1 MWVDSMES
9 DRNMIDRN
17 PSDNNLLDTLSNA
30 FRVLKSPKPWLLMSI
45 WSLILM
51 IIYTFLWVDN
61 IIELGVFLVG
71 IFFLLGCFSISFSL
85 YQRKVP
91 FREIL
96 ILILIWNYFPLLVIL
111 YLIDKRDLNNL
122 LEKLKT
128 DV

>member
-1 MWVDSMES
+1 MLVDSMKS

-30 FRVLKSPKPWLLMSI
+30 FGVLKSPKLWLFMSI

-71 IFFLLGCFSISFSL
+71 IFFLVRLFLYKFFFISEES
-85 YQRKVP
+85 
-91 FREIL
+91 
-96 ILILIWNYFPLLVIL
+96 PLLGDTD
-111 YLIDKRDLNNL
+111 IDFDLELFSAFGNSIF
-122 LEKLKT
+122 
-128 DV
+128 DR